1 MANASWRGKFHLAR
15 DPAHTIAHIGNDD
28 NMVLKAIYPYRRL
41 NRNVSFG
48 SFVSWNG
55 ISQPPLH
62 DGPPY
67 KSNFGS
73 RPGSAGGSP
82 IGVNSGVGV
91 PLNNVTDHQSGDPI
105 SDYISST
112 KNSSPPRMSASRFTP
127 LERMPA
133 SLRLLPRRREGLY
146 KTRLM

>member
-73 RPGSAGGSP
+73 RPGSAGGFP
-82 IGVNSGVGV
+82 IGANSQDW
-91 PLNNVTDHQSGDPI
+91 LTW
-105 SDYISST
+105 
-112 KNSSPPRMSASRFTP
+112 
-127 LERMPA
+127 
-133 SLRLLPRRREGLY
+133 REGMNIIQY
-146 KTRLM
+146 DAPPQAAGHQT